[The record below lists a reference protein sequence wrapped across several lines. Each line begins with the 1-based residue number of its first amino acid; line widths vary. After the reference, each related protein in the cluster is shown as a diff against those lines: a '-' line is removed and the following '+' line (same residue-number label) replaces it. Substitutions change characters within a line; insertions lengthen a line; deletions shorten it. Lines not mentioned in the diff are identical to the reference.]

1 MTLAARLKAAYP
13 WTLTPLVVGAPMRLI
28 ATVPLSIEISRA
40 GGIGFLGAGSD
51 TSTLDSD
58 LETIHAHFTEKPL
71 PNAPSPATRILPVGV
86 GFLNWGANLEAAV
99 AAVSRYPP
107 AAVWFF
113 APRSTNDLVTWTTK
127 IREAT
132 AGRTQIWVQVGTVAN
147 AVEVTRACRP
157 HVLVVQGTD
166 AGGHGLAQ
174 GASIV
179 ALLPEVAD
187 AIDSLDMHDHE
198 KPILVAAGG
207 IADGRGAAAAL
218 ALGAEGVVMGTRFL
232 ASHEANIADGYRN
245 EVLRASDGGRT
256 TMRTSVYDQLR
267 GTTDWPPGYNA
278 RGVLNRSWVDAE
290 NGMGWEEN
298 MKLYQEAV
306 SLGDKGWGPEGR
318 MTTYAGTA
326 VGLVKEV
333 KKAGDIVEEV
343 RSATKEVLQ
352 RSSAKLFE

>member
-1 MTLAARLKAAYP
+1 MAFAARLKAAYP
-13 WTLTPLVVGAPMRLI
+13 WILTPLVVGAPMRLI
-28 ATVPLSIEISRA
+28 ATVPLTIEISRA
-40 GGIGFLGAGSD
+40 GGFGFLGAGSD

-58 LETIHAHFTEKPL
+58 LENIHAHFTERPL
-71 PNAPSPATRILPVGV
+71 PNAPSPSTRILPVGV

-99 AAVSRYPP
+99 AAIARYPP

-127 IREAT
+127 VREAT
-132 AGRTQIWVQVGTVAN
+132 GGRTKVWVQVGTVAN
-147 AVEVTRACRP
+147 AVEVTRACQP
-157 HVLVVQGTD
+157 HVLVVQGSD

-174 GASIV
+174 GASIIT
-179 ALLPEVAD
+179 LLPEVAD
-187 AIDSLDMHDHE
+187 VIDSLDMPGHE
-198 KPILVAAGG
+198 KPMLVAAGG

-232 ASHEANIADGYRN
+232 AAHEADIANGYRN
-245 EVLRASDGGRT
+245 EVLRAWDGGKT

-298 MKLYQEAV
+298 KKLYQEAV
-306 SLGDKGWGPEGR
+306 RLGDLGWGPEGR
-318 MTTYAGTA
+318 ITTYAGTG

-333 KKAGDIVEEV
+333 KKAGDIVAEV
-343 RSATKEVLQ
+343 RSAAKEVAQ
-352 RSSAKLFE
+352 RVSTMSFE